1 MHTCLKGTLIINKMW
16 ALNPLYRLP
25 PVLPPVL
32 LELLLD
38 LLLEEETLLPDDP
51 LLEDLT
57 EVPELP
63 DREPELIA
71 LLMEDDEL
79 LVGEE

>member
-1 MHTCLKGTLIINKMW
+1 MW
-16 ALNPLYRLP
+16 VLNPLYRLP
-25 PVLPPVL
+25 PDLPPVL
-32 LELLLD
+32 LD
-38 LLLEEETLLPDDP
+38 LLPEEDTLLPDDP

-71 LLMEDDEL
+71 LLIEDDEL

>member
-1 MHTCLKGTLIINKMW
+1 MW
-16 ALNPLYRLP
+16 VLNPLYR
-25 PVLPPVL
+25 LPPVL

-38 LLLEEETLLPDDP
+38 LLPEEETLLPEDP

-71 LLMEDDEL
+71 LLIEDDEL